1 MPQVTRSIGLRA
13 PFSSSLRR
21 PAPRERSARR
31 ALTHAVRAALLA
43 LFAFA
48 FAGCALFHDPVP
60 GKVPLYSAQAASG
73 DLLAGAA
80 AVDISPDGP
89 VYMAGFKTNRVS
101 EGVHDPLYARAIV
114 LKRGELEVAL
124 VALDLVGVM
133 RTEVEAIK
141 ARIEGIS
148 PRRVLIAS
156 THDHHSPDTM
166 GIWGVPPF
174 KSGMDPKF
182 MRKVSDGVVEAV
194 RLARER
200 LRPAEIASGSVS
212 VDPFGLYR
220 NVNRQGLVDPEIVV
234 MHVRALGAADAPGSP
249 DAKAGG
255 ATIATLVE
263 LGCHPEAVKY
273 SNRLVSADFPHWTVT
288 RLEAELGGVGVYVS
302 GALGALVSPDRTNNT
317 YTDPFRFDLAQK
329 IGERLAGHAIDVV
342 HGLGEYERAPRLAVW
357 HTPLYLENE
366 NWRYDLMR
374 WLGLVD
380 RKVYG
385 RNFFLSEV
393 NLWEVGELSLATI
406 PGELSPDLG
415 LRIKSFCPGKRTLL
429 VGLAND
435 ELGYMFPSIEYDMAY
450 YDYERTLCIGR
461 HAGER
466 CVEGLRD
473 LALMARYSAR

>member
-1 MPQVTRSIGLRA
+1 MPQVTGSIGLRA
-13 PFSSSLRR
+13 SSSRPLRAGPSR
-21 PAPRERSARR
+21 ARR
-31 ALTHAVRAALLA
+31 ALTHAARAALLA
-43 LFAFA
+43 CLALS

-60 GKVPLYSAQAASG
+60 GKVPLYAARATSG

-89 VYMAGFKTNRVS
+89 VYMGGFKINRVS

-148 PRRVLIAS
+148 PRQVLIAS

-200 LRPAEIASGSVS
+200 LQPAEIASGSVS
-212 VDPFGLYR
+212 IDPIGLHR
-220 NVNRQGLVDPEIVV
+220 NVNRQGLVDPEVV
-234 MHVRALGAADAPGSP
+234 VLHVRALGAADAR
-249 DAKAGG
+249 DEKRAATVG

-288 RLEAELGGVGVYVS
+288 KLETELGGVGVYVS

-317 YTDPFRFDLAQK
+317 YTDPFRYDLAQK
-329 IGERLAGHAIDVV
+329 LGERLAGHAIDVV
-342 HGLGEYERAPRLAVW
+342 HGLGAYERAPRLAVW

-374 WLGLVD
+374 WFGLVD

-393 NLWEVGELSLATI
+393 NLWEIGALSLATI

-415 LRIKSFCPGKRTLL
+415 LRIKSFCPGERTLL

-435 ELGYMFPSIEYDMAY
+435 ELGYMFPSAEYDMAY